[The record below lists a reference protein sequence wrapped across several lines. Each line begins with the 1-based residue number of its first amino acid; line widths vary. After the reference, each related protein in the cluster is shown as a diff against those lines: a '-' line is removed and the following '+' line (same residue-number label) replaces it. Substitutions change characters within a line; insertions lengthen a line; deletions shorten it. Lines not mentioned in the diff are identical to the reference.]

1 MLAVANEKLDQ
12 AFKDKKID
20 AIVKATLPNLP
31 FADKTFDAVLF
42 NQSLHHLNHFA
53 DCGTYPGFE
62 RVLAGTHRILKEN
75 GVLLIMTT
83 LPSTIRES
91 MWFLQAHTG
100 IREKIAK
107 ACMPMELYAPL
118 FHKHAFKCASALN
131 VLTAADESFFND
143 YFDPEIPL
151 NVEWR
156 QAFGCFDMA
165 TDKEI
170 KEMEGFLLD
179 KKQKGTLEKF
189 MQHNDH
195 TQERGQGTLFT
206 CIAETRK

>member
-1 MLAVANEKLDQ
+1 
-12 AFKDKKID
+12 
-20 AIVKATLPNLP
+20 
-31 FADKTFDAVLF
+31 
-42 NQSLHHLNHFA
+42 
-53 DCGTYPGFE
+53 
-62 RVLAGTHRILKEN
+62 
-75 GVLLIMTT
+75 
-83 LPSTIRES
+83 

-118 FHKHAFKCASALN
+118 FHKHAFTCASALN
-131 VLTAADESFFND
+131 VLTAADESFLND